1 MNLPALLGAA
11 AAGSLALGVIAEL
24 VARRLLVQRD
34 RWFVHR
40 PFARRDLHVSREA
53 LPRLDPIATFRA
65 NRDGERGDPVPP
77 AGTERWIVA
86 GGSAAECYY
95 LDQDAAWSA
104 VLQRDLTERRGRRV
118 HVGNVARSLIPTR
131 TIAALLHRSLRH
143 FEGLDGIV
151 LMVGASDLVAWLERD
166 TPAELPA
173 PAPIEELDVSAYA
186 EENPTGTFRW
196 THPKALALYR
206 VARRTA
212 ARLSSSVQVR
222 ENAGASIAKHR
233 ARRAAAT
240 RLVDE
245 VPDRTGLLDAY
256 RRDLGVLI
264 EVCRSFAPRVVLV
277 RQPWLER
284 EFTPD
289 EAAELWN
296 FGNRSPYRGEIDHYF
311 THRLISELMSDID
324 RVTDEVA
331 RDLHV
336 ESIGLRDVVPT
347 DFEHYYDFLHNTPR
361 GAEVV
366 GRALGAHI
374 ANGGAADGGSPA
386 GVEAGRTRPA

>member
-131 TIAALLHRSLRH
+131 TIAALLRRSLRH

-186 EENPTGTFRW
+186 EENP
-196 THPKALALYR
+196 
-206 VARRTA
+206 
-212 ARLSSSVQVR
+212 
-222 ENAGASIAKHR
+222 
-233 ARRAAAT
+233 
-240 RLVDE
+240 
-245 VPDRTGLLDAY
+245 
-256 RRDLGVLI
+256 
-264 EVCRSFAPRVVLV
+264 
-277 RQPWLER
+277 
-284 EFTPD
+284 
-289 EAAELWN
+289 
-296 FGNRSPYRGEIDHYF
+296 
-311 THRLISELMSDID
+311 
-324 RVTDEVA
+324 
-331 RDLHV
+331 
-336 ESIGLRDVVPT
+336 
-347 DFEHYYDFLHNTPR
+347 
-361 GAEVV
+361 
-366 GRALGAHI
+366 
-374 ANGGAADGGSPA
+374 
-386 GVEAGRTRPA
+386 